1 MNRRVHLTDE
11 QQAIVNH
18 NEGAAR
24 VFAVAGS
31 GKTTAMIYRI
41 HRLVQDGV
49 FAPARILAASFSRGT
64 VNDLRSALYQWDE
77 CRYVKPQT
85 LHSLSY
91 QVIRQAQ
98 ARGYLPTAQQPI
110 DPTQVDQQLYRQALR
125 EARLQNV
132 YFKTELDD
140 LDQEDFL
147 SYVGSCKGKLQ
158 YADLNQISF
167 PIDAPHRYIA
177 KAAEPP
183 AEPALAWYLDL
194 YRLFEEL
201 RRQHGWL
208 SFDDMLMTGWELLVR
223 YPDLLHDF
231 QRRFDCVI
239 VDEFQDVNRAQFA
252 LLDLLI
258 RPHGNYMVVG
268 DDDQTIYEWRGA
280 EVRFILKEFDRYQP
294 VTYTITDNFRCQASQ
309 IALANAVICH
319 NRNRYGKSLSLTQ
332 GFDGRTQI
340 HHTIGPE
347 QLGQN
352 IAKQVNDFLAAGVKP
367 DDIAVL
373 VRVYAQTP
381 YIEQHLIQS
390 TIPYW
395 GSELV
400 PFYRRPETLNF
411 LAFAHLAQVESQ
423 LALGQL
429 ATKPLNANWE
439 EAWNR
444 VKLIPPLRYLGKDLK
459 EQIRNW
465 VINRHLPLSQVLLLI
480 QAEVAQSRTVR
491 KLTTLS
497 QWLVA
502 APQEPSAQTMLEALD
517 TCIGYR
523 DYLRHHS
530 GFKETGQG
538 KAAGIDAIISYAGGK
553 GTLSEFL
560 QHLVQLEQQ
569 AEQHTHNPSQCVRL
583 TTIHQSKGLEWPIV
597 IVPHCNQGIIPFGE
611 KLTDEELE
619 EERRLLYVALTR
631 SKRELHLH
639 FLKEQPVSQFL
650 QEANATDILEKLDR
664 LQTCLSYDPVNWQAR
679 EAVDILQTMLTLGL
693 ERYFDQWW
701 NIDWQRKQT
710 IANTLQSFFAAAH
723 HHQLL
728 TTMKLEPAHIA
739 VWQKIAPLQPN
750 EQNQQCDFPGLE
762 HWKQSHRAT
771 IQLLGRLKPGQT
783 VDHEKYG
790 CGIVV
795 DIEKRHD
802 TEEIITVKFDRCGM
816 KRILITNKFCTLRRS

>member
-1 MNRRVHLTDE
+1 MCLTDE
-11 QQAIVNH
+11 QQAIVH
-18 NEGAAR
+18 HDEGAAR

-31 GKTTAMIYRI
+31 GKTTAMVHRI
-41 HRLVQDGV
+41 HRLVQNGV
-49 FAPARILAASFSRGT
+49 FAPERILAASFSRGT
-64 VNDLRSALYQWDE
+64 VNDLQSALHQWDE
-77 CRYVKPQT
+77 CRSVKPQT

-98 ARGYLPTAQQPI
+98 ARGYLPIVQQPI
-110 DPTQVDQQLYRQALR
+110 APTQVDQQLYRQVLR
-125 EARLQNV
+125 EARAQNV
-132 YFKTELDD
+132 YFKQELDD

-147 SYVGSCKGKLQ
+147 SYVSSCKGKLH
-158 YADLNQISF
+158 YADLTPIRF

-177 KAAEPP
+177 QAAEPP
-183 AEPALAWYLDL
+183 VEPSLAWYLDL
-194 YRLFEEL
+194 YRLFEEI
-201 RRQHGWL
+201 RHQHGWL

-223 YPDLLHDF
+223 YPDLLHFF
-231 QRRFDCVI
+231 QQRFDCVI

-252 LLDLLI
+252 ILDLLI

-280 EVRFILKEFDRYQP
+280 EVRFILKEFDRYRP

-319 NRNRYGKSLSLTQ
+319 NRNRYNKALSLTQ

-340 HHTIGPE
+340 HQAIGPE

-352 IAKQVNDFLAAGVKP
+352 IAKQVNGFLAAGVQP
-367 DDIAVL
+367 SDIAVL

-411 LAFAHLAQVESQ
+411 LAFAHLAQFEAQ
-423 LALGQL
+423 QALEQT
-429 ATKPLNANWE
+429 ATKLDVMAWE

-444 VKLIPPLRYLGKDLK
+444 VKLIPPLRYLSKELK

-465 VINRHLPLSQVLLLI
+465 VLHRHLPLSQVLLLI
-480 QAEVAQSRTVR
+480 QAEVAQSRTIH

-497 QWLVA
+497 QWLVSASQA
-502 APQEPSAQTMLEALD
+502 ALAQTVLKALD
-517 TCIGYR
+517 TSLGYC

-538 KAAGIDAIISYAGGK
+538 KAAGIDALINYAGGK

-569 AEQHTHNPSQCVRL
+569 SEHHTHNPSQCIRL

-611 KLTDEELE
+611 KLTHEELE

-631 SKRELHLH
+631 SQRELHLH
-639 FLKEQPVSQFL
+639 FLQEQPVSQFL
-650 QEANATDILEKLDR
+650 QEANATDILEKINR
-664 LQTCLSYDPVNWQAR
+664 LQTCLSHDPTNWQAR

-693 ERYFDQWW
+693 ERYFDRWW
-701 NIDWQRKQT
+701 NVDWQRKQT

-728 TTMKLEPAHIA
+728 TSMKLEPAHIA
-739 VWQKIAPLQPN
+739 IWQKIAPLQLD

-762 HWKQSHRAT
+762 HWNQSY
-771 IQLLGRLKPGQT
+771 QPKPQQFG
-783 VDHEKYG
+783 G
-790 CGIVV
+790 
-795 DIEKRHD
+795 
-802 TEEIITVKFDRCGM
+802 
-816 KRILITNKFCTLRRS
+816 